1 MSEMSEM
8 RSLLEQV
15 LVQCRLAADRL
26 TRTQGDTHGALS
38 ESAVL
43 ILETLGSEGKVGMSP
58 SELAAR
64 LSISKPA
71 ITQLLARLEQKGL
84 IRRWMLSTDRRRVSV
99 RLTRAGTEL
108 YASRQEAFHE
118 LLGTLD
124 LKEEPELLSRL
135 NHNLTWLLSRL

>member
-1 MSEMSEM
+1 MTEM

-15 LVQCRLAADRL
+15 LVQCRHAGEHFTHNQVD
-26 TRTQGDTHGALS
+26 TRYSLS
-38 ESAVL
+38 DSAFL
-43 ILETLGSEGKVGMSP
+43 ILETLGSEGKAGMSP

-71 ITQLLARLEQKGL
+71 ITQLLARLERKGL

-108 YASRQEAFHE
+108 CARHQEAFQE
-118 LLGTLD
+118 ILNALD
-124 LKEEPELLSRL
+124 LRGESELLSRL
-135 NHNLTWLLSRL
+135 NHDLTRLLSCLSG